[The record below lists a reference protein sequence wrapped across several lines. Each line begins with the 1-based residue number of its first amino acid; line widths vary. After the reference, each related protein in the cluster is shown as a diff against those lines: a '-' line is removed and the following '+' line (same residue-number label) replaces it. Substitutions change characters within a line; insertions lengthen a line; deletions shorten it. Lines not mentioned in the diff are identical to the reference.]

1 MNGLI
6 RMLSSAAA
14 MSLDPVLC
22 VGSTHRSLNGATELL
37 PPAELLCLDPVMTGA
52 RDGMLE
58 APQQV

>member
-1 MNGLI
+1 
-6 RMLSSAAA
+6 MLSSAAA

-37 PPAELLCLDPVMTGA
+37 PPAELLCLDPVMTGG